1 MIEIAG
7 ATKELV
13 PPRADVAK
21 APLPD
26 WTERWALLTVLRAQW
41 STLALVATDAGA
53 PCPALA
59 TALAEMT
66 RAYGLRPVRA
76 LYASGASAPEI
87 ALVQEEVAA
96 SRAGEARLVIAM
108 DDPRAE
114 PACVPLLAQL
124 DAALL
129 LVRIG
134 ASEIRAVE
142 EIIALVGR
150 ERVIGCVVAR

>member
-1 MIEIAG
+1 MIEVAG

-13 PPRADVAK
+13 PPRAEVAK
-21 APLPD
+21 APPAD
-26 WTERWALLTVLRAQW
+26 WSERWALLAVLRAEW
-41 STLALVATDAGA
+41 STLAVVATDASAAG
-53 PCPALA
+53 PAVA

-66 RAYGLRPVRA
+66 RAFRLRPVRA
-76 LYASGASAPEI
+76 LDASGASAPQI
-87 ALVQEEVAA
+87 ALLQDEVAA

-108 DDPRAE
+108 DDPRAA
-114 PACVPLLAQL
+114 PDCVPLLAAL

-142 EIIALVGR
+142 EIVALVGR